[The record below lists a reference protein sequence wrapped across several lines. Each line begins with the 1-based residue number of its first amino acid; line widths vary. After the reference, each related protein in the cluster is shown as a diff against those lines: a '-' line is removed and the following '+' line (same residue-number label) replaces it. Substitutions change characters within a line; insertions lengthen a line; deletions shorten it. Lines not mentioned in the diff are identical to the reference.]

1 MKKEAIILVAGMGT
15 RLKPLTENNHKC
27 LTEVHGVPIL
37 INTLEIL
44 SQNNFSK
51 VILVVG
57 YLQELIRRRIG
68 DSYRNMKIEYAVNE
82 KYEQTN
88 TSYSLKLGLDK
99 YSGQSELFIFEGDV
113 FFEEALLE
121 NFINM
126 EEQNATVLEKYNTLL
141 DGTFVTL
148 DSSAI
153 VAAWTHKSKRP
164 KDYTLE
170 DKYKTVNI
178 HKFDN
183 LFVKQILYP
192 YVEKVVENTDGKEP
206 LETVMDNIVRD
217 GGKIAGFILSGQ
229 RWFEIDD
236 LVDLQHA
243 EKVFC

>member
-1 MKKEAIILVAGMGT
+1 MKREAIILAAGMGT

-27 LTEVHGVPIL
+27 LTEVQGVPIL

-44 SQNNFSK
+44 SRNNFSK

>member
-1 MKKEAIILVAGMGT
+1 MKREAIILAAGMGT

-27 LTEVHGVPIL
+27 LTEVQGVPIL

-44 SQNNFSK
+44 SRNNFSK

-57 YLQELIRRRIG
+57 YLQELIRQRIG
-68 DSYRNMKIEYAVNE
+68 CSYKDMKIEYAVNE
-82 KYEQTN
+82 KYMQTN

-99 YSGQSELFIFEGDV
+99 YSGDGNLFIFEGDV

-121 NFINM
+121 DFINM
-126 EEQNATVLEKYNTLL
+126 AEKNATVLEKYNTLL

-164 KDYTLE
+164 EGYMVE

-178 HKFDN
+178 HKFDS
-183 LFVKQILYP
+183 LFVKQVLYP
-192 YVEKVVENTDGKEP
+192 HVEKVVKKTDGKEP
-206 LETVMDNIVRD
+206 LETVMDNIVHD
-217 GGKIAGFILSGQ
+217 GGKIVGFILSGQ

-236 LVDLQHA
+236 LNDLKHA
-243 EKVFC
+243 EEVFG